1 MTVEEEVIDDAVLAG
16 KYLSDNLLVDS
27 SMIVVVGHGF
37 GGTLAHRI
45 AKASDGVFSA
55 VIMVGSTALSYEDYL
70 LGHSNLSS
78 HTADELKAYQDT
90 LDKLSKMKEQT
101 ALENTE
107 TVLGHSVYYFW
118 ELQKTNNYELIR
130 KLRLPTYIVQGKKD
144 PLVPENEGWRQY
156 NNKIGEGVKYVT
168 YRSFPGL
175 NHVLMSDSSTDAYG
189 LPQYTENAT
198 LDISAGRSIGQWI
211 LSLKSTAE

>member
-1 MTVEEEVIDDAVLAG
+1 M
-16 KYLSDNLLVDS
+16 
-27 SMIVVVGHGF
+27 
-37 GGTLAHRI
+37 
-45 AKASDGVFSA
+45 
-55 VIMVGSTALSYEDYL
+55 
-70 LGHSNLSS
+70 
-78 HTADELKAYQDT
+78 
-90 LDKLSKMKEQT
+90 
-101 ALENTE
+101 
-107 TVLGHSVYYFW
+107 
-118 ELQKTNNYELIR
+118 
-130 KLRLPTYIVQGKKD
+130 
-144 PLVPENEGWRQY
+144 PENEGWRQY

>member
-1 MTVEEEVIDDAVLAG
+1 M
-16 KYLSDNLLVDS
+16 
-27 SMIVVVGHGF
+27 
-37 GGTLAHRI
+37 
-45 AKASDGVFSA
+45 
-55 VIMVGSTALSYEDYL
+55 
-70 LGHSNLSS
+70 
-78 HTADELKAYQDT
+78 KAYQDT

-130 KLRLPTYIVQGKKD
+130 KLRLPTYIVQGKKKD

-211 LSLKSTAE
+211 LKPEIDCRIIAKTENEVNCNGNDGVTICAVKREFRLPWPETVRSPWGTYYF